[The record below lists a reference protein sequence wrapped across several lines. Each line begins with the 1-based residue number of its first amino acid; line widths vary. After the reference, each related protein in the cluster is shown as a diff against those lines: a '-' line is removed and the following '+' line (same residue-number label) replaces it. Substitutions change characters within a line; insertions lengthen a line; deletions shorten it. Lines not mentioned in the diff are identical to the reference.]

1 MYMCKRLKW
10 ASLSILLI
18 VISAGLS
25 IAGCAE
31 VGGKQLSL
39 LTSSEVL
46 DPLEVPP
53 GLSPL
58 PEAEQFQVPEE
69 LDSADI
75 KELPPEQYRN
85 YESWVSFEKF
95 RQFQLQ
101 DQGVGLSAEEYSVAR
116 QRGEGRFRVITRR
129 TLEDKVRLRVVDQ
142 VEPVWDRLRPVLEDM
157 GIVIIN
163 ANVQERV
170 YYVSNVPSKKKPTLT
185 QRFGFKEYAG
195 EVNSLH
201 VVAASGTET
210 EVIGKSERN
219 VEVSYE
225 SAAEFFTRM
234 RYFMLTYYQLD
245 EGGVDGQLSVEVNK
259 RFERDGKGSRIIVV
273 SENFDS
279 TWVRVGRTLEASGVN
294 IEDLNRSEGV
304 YIVSYSATKKKKK
317 RFKLAFWR
325 KDDKQEVVHEQFDI
339 AVSGSDEQSEIRVLP
354 SGSEESDIQSAEK
367 LLQIIYER
375 LYT

>member
-1 MYMCKRLKW
+1 MYMFKRLKG
-10 ASLSILLI
+10 ASLSRLLI
-18 VISAGLS
+18 VISVGLS

-58 PEAEQFQVPEE
+58 PEAEQFQIPEE

-85 YESWVSFEKF
+85 YGSWVSFEKF

-101 DQGVGLSAEEYSVAR
+101 EQGVGLSPEEYSTAR
-116 QRGEGRFRVITRR
+116 QLGEGRFRAITRR
-129 TLEDKVRLRVVDQ
+129 TTEDKVRLRVVDQ
-142 VEPVWDRLRPVLEDM
+142 IEPVWERLRPVLEDM
-157 GIVIIN
+157 GIVINN
-163 ANVQERV
+163 ANVQERI
-170 YYVSNVPSKKKPTLT
+170 YYVSKVPSKKKPTLA

-195 EVNSLH
+195 VVDSLH
-201 VVAASGTET
+201 VVAVSGTET

-245 EGGVDGQLSVEVNK
+245 EGGVDGQYSVEVNK

-279 TWVRVGRTLEASGVN
+279 AWVRVGRTLEASGVD

-317 RFKLAFWR
+317 KFKLAFWR
-325 KDDKQEVVHEQFDI
+325 KDDEQEVVYEQFDV
-339 AVSGSDEQSEIRVLP
+339 AVTGSGEQSEIRVLP
-354 SGSEESDIQSAEK
+354 SGSEEADIQSAEK

>member
-1 MYMCKRLKW
+1 MFKRLKG
-10 ASLSILLI
+10 ASLSRLLL
-18 VISAGLS
+18 VISAGLF

-31 VGGKQLSL
+31 VGGRQLSL

-75 KELPPEQYRN
+75 KELPPEQFRN

-95 RQFQLQ
+95 RQFQLEE
-101 DQGVGLSAEEYSVAR
+101 QGVGLSAEEYSTAR
-116 QRGEGRFRVITRR
+116 KRGEGRFRVVTRR
-129 TLEDKVRLRVVDQ
+129 TPEDKVRLHVVDQ

-157 GIVIIN
+157 GIVIN
-163 ANVQERV
+163 NTNVQERV

-185 QRFGFKEYAG
+185 QRFGFKEFAG

-201 VVAASGTET
+201 VVAVSDTET

-219 VEVSYE
+219 VEVE
-225 SAAEFFTRM
+225 FEAAVEFFTRM
-234 RYFMLTYYQLD
+234 RYFMLTYYQVD
-245 EGGVDGQLSVEVNK
+245 EGGVDGQFSVEVNK

-279 TWVRVGRTLEASGVN
+279 AWVRVGRTLEASGVD

-325 KDDKQEVVHEQFDI
+325 KSDEQEIVHEQFDI
-339 AVSGSDEQSEIRVLP
+339 TVSGSGQQSVISVLP

>member
-1 MYMCKRLKW
+1 
-10 ASLSILLI
+10 
-18 VISAGLS
+18 
-25 IAGCAE
+25 
-31 VGGKQLSL
+31 
-39 LTSSEVL
+39 
-46 DPLEVPP
+46 
-53 GLSPL
+53 
-58 PEAEQFQVPEE
+58 
-69 LDSADI
+69 
-75 KELPPEQYRN
+75 
-85 YESWVSFEKF
+85 
-95 RQFQLQ
+95 
-101 DQGVGLSAEEYSVAR
+101 
-116 QRGEGRFRVITRR
+116 
-129 TLEDKVRLRVVDQ
+129 
-142 VEPVWDRLRPVLEDM
+142 
-157 GIVIIN
+157 
-163 ANVQERV
+163 
-170 YYVSNVPSKKKPTLT
+170 
-185 QRFGFKEYAG
+185 
-195 EVNSLH
+195 LH
-201 VVAASGTET
+201 VVAVSGNET

-245 EGGVDGQLSVEVNK
+245 EGGVDGQYSVEVNK

-279 TWVRVGRTLEASGVN
+279 AWVRVGRTLEASGVD

-325 KDDKQEVVHEQFDI
+325 KDDEQEVVHEQFDV
-339 AVSGSDEQSEIRVLP
+339 AVTGSGEQSEIRVLP

>member
-1 MYMCKRLKW
+1 MYMFKRLKVV
-10 ASLSILLI
+10 SLTRLLI
-18 VISAGLS
+18 VISAGLT

-31 VGGKQLSL
+31 VGGRQLSL
-39 LTSSEVL
+39 LTSSGVL

-58 PEAEQFQVPEE
+58 PEAEQFRLPEE
-69 LDSADI
+69 LDSANI
-75 KELPPEQYRN
+75 TELPPEQYRN

-95 RQFQLQ
+95 RQFQLEE
-101 DQGVGLSAEEYSVAR
+101 QGVGLSAEEYSASR
-116 QRGEGRFRVITRR
+116 QRGEGRFRVVTRQ
-129 TLEDKVRLRVVDQ
+129 TPDSKVRLRVVDQ

-157 GIVIIN
+157 GIMIN
-163 ANVQERV
+163 GANVQERV
-170 YYVSNVPSKKKPTLT
+170 YYVSKVPAKKKPTLF
-185 QRFGFKEYAG
+185 QRLGFKEYAG
-195 EVNSLH
+195 IVDSLH
-201 VVAASGTET
+201 VVAVSGTET

-234 RYFMLTYYQLD
+234 RYFMLTYYQSD
-245 EGGVDGQLSVEVNK
+245 EGGVDGQNSVEVNK
-259 RFERDGKGSRIIVV
+259 RYERDGKGSRIIVV

-279 TWVRVGRTLEASGVN
+279 AWVRVGRTLEASGVD

-304 YIVSYSATKKKKK
+304 YIVSYSTTKKKKRK
-317 RFKLAFWR
+317 FKLAFWR
-325 KDDKQEVVHEQFDI
+325 KTDKQEVVHEQFEV
-339 AVSGSDEQSEIRVLP
+339 AVTGSGEQSEIRVLS
-354 SGSEESDIQSAEK
+354 SGSEEADIQSAEK

>member
-1 MYMCKRLKW
+1 M
-10 ASLSILLI
+10 
-18 VISAGLS
+18 
-25 IAGCAE
+25 
-31 VGGKQLSL
+31 
-39 LTSSEVL
+39 
-46 DPLEVPP
+46 
-53 GLSPL
+53 
-58 PEAEQFQVPEE
+58 
-69 LDSADI
+69 
-75 KELPPEQYRN
+75 
-85 YESWVSFEKF
+85 
-95 RQFQLQ
+95 
-101 DQGVGLSAEEYSVAR
+101 SAEEYSAAR

-157 GIVIIN
+157 GIAIN
-163 ANVQERV
+163 SANVRERV
-170 YYVSNVPSKKKPTLT
+170 YYVSNVPSKKKPTLV

-201 VVAASGTET
+201 VVAVSGNET

-245 EGGVDGQLSVEVNK
+245 EGGIDGQLSVEVNK
-259 RFERDGKGSRIIVV
+259 RFERDDKGSRIIVV

-325 KDDKQEVVHEQFDI
+325 KSDKQEVVHEQFDV
-339 AVSGSDEQSEIRVLP
+339 AVSGSGEQSVIRVLP

>member
-1 MYMCKRLKW
+1 MFKRLKG
-10 ASLSILLI
+10 ASLSRLLL
-18 VISAGLS
+18 VISAGLF

-31 VGGKQLSL
+31 VGGRQLSL

-75 KELPPEQYRN
+75 KELPPEQFRN

-95 RQFQLQ
+95 RQFQLEE
-101 DQGVGLSAEEYSVAR
+101 QGVGLSAEEYSTAR
-116 QRGEGRFRVITRR
+116 KRGEGRFRVVTRR
-129 TLEDKVRLRVVDQ
+129 TPEDKVRLHVVDQ

-157 GIVIIN
+157 GIVIN
-163 ANVQERV
+163 NTNVQERV
-170 YYVSNVPSKKKPTLT
+170 YYVSNVPLKKKPTLT
-185 QRFGFKEYAG
+185 QRFGFKEFAG

-201 VVAASGTET
+201 VVAVSDTET

-219 VEVSYE
+219 VEVE
-225 SAAEFFTRM
+225 FEAAVEFFTRM
-234 RYFMLTYYQLD
+234 RYFMLTYYQVD
-245 EGGVDGQLSVEVNK
+245 EGGVDGQFSVEVNK

-279 TWVRVGRTLEASGVN
+279 AWVRVGRTLEASGVD

-325 KDDKQEVVHEQFDI
+325 KSNEQEIVHEQFDI
-339 AVSGSDEQSEIRVLP
+339 TVSGSGQQSVISVLP

>member
-1 MYMCKRLKW
+1 MFKRLKG
-10 ASLSILLI
+10 ASLSRLLL
-18 VISAGLS
+18 VISAGLF

-31 VGGKQLSL
+31 VGGRQLSL

-75 KELPPEQYRN
+75 KELPPEQFRN

-95 RQFQLQ
+95 RQFQLEE
-101 DQGVGLSAEEYSVAR
+101 QGVGLSAEEYSTAR
-116 QRGEGRFRVITRR
+116 KRGEGRFRVVTRR
-129 TLEDKVRLRVVDQ
+129 TPEDKVRLHVVDQ

-157 GIVIIN
+157 GIVIN
-163 ANVQERV
+163 NTNVQERV
-170 YYVSNVPSKKKPTLT
+170 YYVSNVPLKKKPTLT
-185 QRFGFKEYAG
+185 QRFGFKEFAG

-201 VVAASGTET
+201 VVAVSDTET

-219 VEVSYE
+219 VEVE
-225 SAAEFFTRM
+225 FEAAVEFFTRM
-234 RYFMLTYYQLD
+234 RYFMLTYYQVD
-245 EGGVDGQLSVEVNK
+245 EGGVDGQFSVEVNK

-279 TWVRVGRTLEASGVN
+279 AWVRVGRTLEASGVD

-325 KDDKQEVVHEQFDI
+325 KSDEQEIVHEQFDI
-339 AVSGSDEQSEIRVLP
+339 TVSGSGQQSVISVLP

>member
-1 MYMCKRLKW
+1 MFKRLKG
-10 ASLSILLI
+10 ASLSRLLI
-18 VISAGLS
+18 VISVGLS

-31 VGGKQLSL
+31 VGGRQLSL

-101 DQGVGLSAEEYSVAR
+101 DQGIGLSPEEYSTAR

-129 TLEDKVRLRVVDQ
+129 TPEDKVRLRVVDE

-157 GIVIIN
+157 GIVIN
-163 ANVQERV
+163 SANVRERV
-170 YYVSNVPSKKKPTLT
+170 YYVSNVPLKKKPTLV

-201 VVAASGTET
+201 VVAVSGNET

-225 SAAEFFTRM
+225 SATEFFARM
-234 RYFMLTYYQLD
+234 RYFMLAYYQLD
-245 EGGVDGQLSVEVNK
+245 GGGVDGQLSVEVIK
-259 RFERDGKGSRIIVV
+259 RFERDDKGSRIIVV

-279 TWVRVGRTLEASGVN
+279 AWVRVGRTLEASGVD

-325 KDDKQEVVHEQFDI
+325 KSDKQEIVHEQFDVV
-339 AVSGSDEQSEIRVLP
+339 VSGSGEQSVIRVLP
-354 SGSEESDIQSAEK
+354 SGGEESDIQSAEK

>member
-1 MYMCKRLKW
+1 MFKRLKG
-10 ASLSILLI
+10 ASLSRLLL
-18 VISAGLS
+18 VISAGLF

-31 VGGKQLSL
+31 VGGRQLSL

-75 KELPPEQYRN
+75 KELPPEQFRN
-85 YESWVSFEKF
+85 YESWASFEKF
-95 RQFQLQ
+95 RQFQLEE
-101 DQGVGLSAEEYSVAR
+101 QGVGLSAEEYSTAR
-116 QRGEGRFRVITRR
+116 KRGEGRFRVVTRR
-129 TLEDKVRLRVVDQ
+129 TPEDKVRLHVVDQ

-157 GIVIIN
+157 GIVIN
-163 ANVQERV
+163 NTNVQERV
-170 YYVSNVPSKKKPTLT
+170 YYVSNVPLKKKPTLT
-185 QRFGFKEYAG
+185 QRFGFKEFAG

-201 VVAASGTET
+201 VVAVSDTET

-219 VEVSYE
+219 VEVE
-225 SAAEFFTRM
+225 FEAAVEFFTRM
-234 RYFMLTYYQLD
+234 RYFMLTYYQVD
-245 EGGVDGQLSVEVNK
+245 EGGVDGQFSVEVNK

-279 TWVRVGRTLEASGVN
+279 AWVRVGRTLEASGVD

-325 KDDKQEVVHEQFDI
+325 KSDEQEIVHEQFDI
-339 AVSGSDEQSEIRVLP
+339 TVSGSGEQSVISVLP

>member
-1 MYMCKRLKW
+1 MYMFKRLKG
-10 ASLSILLI
+10 ASLSRLLL
-18 VISAGLS
+18 VISAGLF

-31 VGGKQLSL
+31 VGGRQLSL

-75 KELPPEQYRN
+75 KELPPEQFRN

-95 RQFQLQ
+95 RQFQLEE
-101 DQGVGLSAEEYSVAR
+101 QGVGLSAEEYSTAR
-116 QRGEGRFRVITRR
+116 KRGEGRFRVVTRR
-129 TLEDKVRLRVVDQ
+129 TPEDKVRLHVVDQ

-157 GIVIIN
+157 GIVIN
-163 ANVQERV
+163 NTNVQERV

-185 QRFGFKEYAG
+185 QRFGFKEFAG

-201 VVAASGTET
+201 VVAVSDTET

-219 VEVSYE
+219 VEVE
-225 SAAEFFTRM
+225 FEAAVEFFTRM
-234 RYFMLTYYQLD
+234 RYFMLTYYQVD
-245 EGGVDGQLSVEVNK
+245 EGGVDGQFSVEVNK

-279 TWVRVGRTLEASGVN
+279 AWVRVGRTLEASGVD

-325 KDDKQEVVHEQFDI
+325 KSDEQEIVHEQFDI
-339 AVSGSDEQSEIRVLP
+339 TVSGSGQQSVISVLP